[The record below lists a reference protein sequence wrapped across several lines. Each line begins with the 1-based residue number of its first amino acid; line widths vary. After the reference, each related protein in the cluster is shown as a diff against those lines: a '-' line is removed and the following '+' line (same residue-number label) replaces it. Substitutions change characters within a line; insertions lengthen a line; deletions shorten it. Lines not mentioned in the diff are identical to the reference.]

1 MHTKEKL
8 QNPSMK
14 ILLRIPLL
22 ISFQFFFFIFILFL
36 FLFFIYKF
44 EIEILFRLILVYLC
58 ETPFWRLEI

>member
-22 ISFQFFFFIFILFL
+22 ISFQFFFFL
-36 FLFFIYKF
+36 IYKF